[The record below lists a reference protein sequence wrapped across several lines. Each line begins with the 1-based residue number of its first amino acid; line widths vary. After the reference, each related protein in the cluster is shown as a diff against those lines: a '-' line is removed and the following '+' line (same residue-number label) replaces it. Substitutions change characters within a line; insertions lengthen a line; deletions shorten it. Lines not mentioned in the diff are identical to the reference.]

1 MSNVKCQM
9 SNVRRSLPLWRLIFI
24 VSFIFFGCSKKSGPA
39 DAAEVGVADM
49 RIVSMAPNLTEILF
63 GLGLDEEIVGV
74 TKYSTY
80 PPKATEKTC
89 VGTFWQPD
97 IEAILML
104 RPTLVVTLGF
114 EQQVSLAKRLK
125 NIGCQTLTVNI
136 ESINELYQAIDQI
149 GQMTKKQTEAQQMLQ
164 RLKAKQQEIV
174 RRSSQSE
181 KPKVLWVIQR
191 EPLRVAGTKTYIN
204 ELIEIAGG
212 VNAVGQT
219 IQVYPPV
226 STENVIRAMPDVIIE
241 PSMDPDQFEK
251 QKATAEDFFRRFSV
265 VPAVKNSRVFVI
277 DGDLVSRL
285 APRLD
290 EGMELVYQCVA
301 SPKES
306 Q

>member
-1 MSNVKCQM
+1 
-9 SNVRRSLPLWRLIFI
+9 
-24 VSFIFFGCSKKSGPA
+24 
-39 DAAEVGVADM
+39 
-49 RIVSMAPNLTEILF
+49 
-63 GLGLDEEIVGV
+63 
-74 TKYSTY
+74 
-80 PPKATEKTC
+80 
-89 VGTFWQPD
+89 
-97 IEAILML
+97 
-104 RPTLVVTLGF
+104 
-114 EQQVSLAKRLK
+114 
-125 NIGCQTLTVNI
+125 
-136 ESINELYQAIDQI
+136 
-149 GQMTKKQTEAQQMLQ
+149 MLQ